1 MLSNSPLIHR
11 LLSAGPNL
19 HVRLGNLVWVIG
31 GTIDCVRD
39 DEIFSWAQMTPDVA
53 IGRKS
58 MIWSLKKQRWYWG
71 PVLPGKNFGYNY
83 KVKCAI
89 AVNSSTAFIFT
100 KDYFSY
106 PENTE
111 FGWLDYNLSYN
122 IQTKNWK
129 SNTKPPPTIG
139 YNSASAF
146 VSCALSQTK
155 KYQR

>member
-1 MLSNSPLIHR
+1 M
-11 LLSAGPNL
+11 SAGANL

-31 GTIDCVRD
+31 GTNDCGLTHFD
-39 DEIFSWAQMTPDVA
+39 SWAPAAAVGPWPGLA

-100 KDYFSY
+100 KDYISY

-111 FGWLDYNLSYN
+111 FGWLDYNLSYD
-122 IQTKNWK
+122 IRTKNWK